1 MKKIINYLLLL
12 VILSFTFT
20 ACSSD
25 DREDNQN
32 PVLAKGGRYYKGV
45 LRLNENEYIRSLF
58 PPSIVDVYSYRVATQ
73 IYEGLFK
80 FDSKNLNVIK
90 SIAQSHE
97 VDTTRTIYTIKL
109 KKGVF
114 FHDDACFADG
124 KGRELVAN
132 DVKNCIEYAC
142 SQDRSNQAF
151 HILEDAHIKGVRA
164 YYEASK
170 SKDKPN
176 FDLEGVKVI
185 DEYTIQFILDK
196 PNSLFLYTLA
206 RPELFIYPKEAF
218 EKYGLDMRSHAIGT
232 GPFKLGSIDENISII
247 LKRNNNYHREDEHGN
262 QLPFLDAISIQFIKD
277 KKTELFEF
285 RKQNLDMVYRV
296 PTDFIV
302 QISEEV
308 QKTKKYEL
316 LRKPEMQTQMLVFMN
331 QEGVFKDVNV
341 RKAFSFAID
350 REKILDY
357 VLNGDGYAPGQHGIT
372 PPTFQHKGYD
382 IEQVRGYSFSE
393 DSARYYLDQAG
404 FENGK
409 NFPTLFLDL
418 NPEGDRHTVVALE
431 VQKQLKDVL
440 NIEVS
445 LRSAPHAVITEKSMS
460 GQYEL
465 IRLSWVADFP
475 SPEAFLRM
483 LYGKGVPTGKQ
494 TVSFPNIPRYTNLKF
509 DSLYDLAIHA
519 ETEEQSYKY
528 FIEAENVAMQDAPII
543 VLWYDE
549 GYRLLQ
555 SYVKNLPNNP
565 MQYRDFS
572 ATYIEPR
579 KKEEDTI
586 ADGSIEGSVD

>member
-12 VILSFTFT
+12 AILPFIFV
-20 ACSSD
+20 ACT
-25 DREDNQN
+25 DNDN
-32 PVLAKGGRYYKGV
+32 GGSESPVLAKGGRYYKGV
-45 LRLNENEYIRSLF
+45 LRINENEYIRSLF

-80 FDSKNLNVIK
+80 FDSKTLNVVQ
-90 SIAQSHE
+90 SIAQSYE
-97 VDTTRTIYTIKL
+97 VDTTRTVYTIKL
-109 KKGVF
+109 RAGVF
-114 FHDDACFADG
+114 FHDDPSFPNG
-124 KGRELVAN
+124 KGRELIAD
-132 DVKNCIEYAC
+132 DVKNCIQYAC
-142 SQDRSNQAF
+142 SQDRSNQAY
-151 HILEDAHIKGVRA
+151 HILEYARIKGVKA

-170 SKDKPN
+170 DKSN
-176 FDLEGVKVI
+176 SDLEGVKVI
-185 DEYTIQFILDK
+185 DKYTIQFILDE

-206 RPELFIYPKEAF
+206 RPELFIYPKEAY
-218 EKYGLDMRSHAIGT
+218 EKYGLDMRTHAVGT

-247 LKRNNNYHREDEHGN
+247 LKRNENYYRKDEHGN

-331 QEGVFKDVNV
+331 QDGVFKDVNV
-341 RKAFSFAID
+341 RKAFSYAVD

-372 PPTFQHKGYD
+372 PPTFQNKGYD
-382 IEQVRGYSFSE
+382 IDQVKGYSFSE
-393 DSARYYLDQAG
+393 DSARYYLAQAG
-404 FENGK
+404 YEDGK
-409 NFPTLFLDL
+409 GFPTLFLDL

-440 NIEVS
+440 NIDIS
-445 LRSAPHAVITEKSMS
+445 LRSAPHAVITDKSMS

-483 LYGKGVPTGKQ
+483 LYGKDVPVGKE
-494 TVSFPNIPRYTNLKF
+494 TISFPNIPRYTNLAF
-509 DSLYDLAIHA
+509 DSLYDLAINA
-519 ETEEQSYKY
+519 ATEEESYKY
-528 FIEAENVAMQDAPII
+528 FIQAENVAMQDAPVI

-555 SYVKNLPNNP
+555 TYVKNLPNNP

-572 ATYIEPR
+572 ATYIAPQTQ
-579 KKEEDTI
+579 KESGKELEE
-586 ADGSIEGSVD
+586 SIETSVD

>member
-12 VILSFTFT
+12 TILPFIFV
-20 ACSSD
+20 ACIGSD
-25 DREDNQN
+25 KGENES

-45 LRLNENEYIRSLF
+45 LRINENEYIRSLF

-90 SIAQSHE
+90 SIAQSYE
-97 VDTTRTIYTIKL
+97 VDTTRTTYTIKL
-109 KKGVF
+109 TKGVF
-114 FHDDACFADG
+114 FHDDPSFPSG
-124 KGRELVAN
+124 KGRELIAD
-132 DVKNCIEYAC
+132 DVKNCIQYAC
-142 SQDRSNQAF
+142 SQDRNNQAY
-151 HILEDAHIKGVRA
+151 HILEDARIKGVKA
-164 YYEASK
+164 YYDASK
-170 SKDKPN
+170 GQNKPS

-185 DEYTIQFILDK
+185 DKYTIQFILDE

-206 RPELFIYPKEAF
+206 RPELFIYPKESY
-218 EKYGLDMRSHAIGT
+218 EKYGLDMRTHAVGT

-247 LKRNNNYHREDEHGN
+247 LKRNENYYRKDEHGN

-331 QEGVFKDVNV
+331 QDGVFKDVNV
-341 RKAFSFAID
+341 RKAFSFAVD

-372 PPTFQHKGYD
+372 PPTFQNKGYD

-393 DSARYYLDQAG
+393 DSARYYLAKAG
-404 FENGK
+404 FEDGK
-409 NFPTLFLDL
+409 DFPTLFLDL

-431 VQKQLKDVL
+431 VQKQLKDIL

-445 LRSAPHAVITEKSMS
+445 LRSAPHAVITEKGMS
-460 GQYEL
+460 GQYAL

-483 LYGKGVPTGKQ
+483 LYGKDVPTGKQ
-494 TVSFPNIPRYTNLKF
+494 TVSFPNILRYTNIEF
-509 DSLYDLAIHA
+509 DSLYDLAIHS
-519 ETEEQSYKY
+519 ETEEESYKY
-528 FIEAENVAMQDAPII
+528 FMQAENVAMQDAPVI

-572 ATYIEPR
+572 ATYIAPQ
-579 KKEEDTI
+579 KETDKELEE
-586 ADGSIEGSVD
+586 GIETSVD

>member
-1 MKKIINYLLLL
+1 MKKLINYIVLIGGLLFLL
-12 VILSFTFT
+12 VSCNDKPTEKREADIIT
-20 ACSSD
+20 A
-25 DREDNQN
+25 EGN
-32 PVLAKGGRYYKGV
+32 GYYGGV

-80 FDSKNLNVIK
+80 FDSKTLNVIK
-90 SIAQSHE
+90 SIAASHQ
-97 VDTTRTIYTIKL
+97 VDKSRTIYTVKI

-114 FHDDACFADG
+114 FHDDPCFDGG

-132 DVKNCIEYAC
+132 DVKNCIQYAC
-142 SQDRSNQAF
+142 TQDRSNQAF
-151 HILEDAHIKGVRA
+151 HILEDAHIKGARA
-164 YYEASK
+164 YFEASK
-170 SKDKPN
+170 EGNKPN

-185 DEYTIQFILDK
+185 DNYTIEFTLEQ

-206 RPELFIYPKEAF
+206 RPELFIYPKEAYD
-218 EKYGLDMRSHAIGT
+218 KYAADMREHTVGT
-232 GPFKLGSIDENISII
+232 GPFRLGSIDENISII
-247 LKRNNNYHREDEHGN
+247 LKRNENYHRKDENGN

-277 KKTELFEF
+277 KKIELFEF

-331 QEGVFKDVNV
+331 QNGVFKNKNV
-341 RKAFSFAID
+341 RKAFSFAVN

-372 PPTFQHKGYD
+372 PPSFQNKGYD
-382 IEQVRGYSFSE
+382 INLVKGYSFSE
-393 DSARYYLDQAG
+393 DSARHYLAQAG
-404 FENGK
+404 FEDGK
-409 NFPTLFLDL
+409 GFPTLFLDL
-418 NPEGDRHTVVALE
+418 NPEGDRHTIVALE
-431 VQKQLKDVL
+431 IQKQLKDVL
-440 NIEVS
+440 NIDVS
-445 LRSAPHAVITEKSMS
+445 LRSAPLAVIADKSMS

-465 IRLSWVADFP
+465 IRLAWVADFP

-483 LYGKGVPTGKQ
+483 LYGKDVPTDKQ
-494 TVSFPNIPRYTNLKF
+494 KVSFPNIPRYVNAEF
-509 DSLYDLAIHA
+509 DSLYDLAINSQ
-519 ETEEQSYKY
+519 TEQESYKY
-528 FIEAENVAMQDAPII
+528 FIEAENVAMQDAPVI

-572 ATYIEPR
+572 ATYLEP
-579 KKEEDTI
+579 KTKSE
-586 ADGSIEGSVD
+586 AKVAEGSVK